1 MSLQEQGWCWEDYQD
16 REGVL
21 LIKSGVADNS
31 GILLTNKKILVW
43 RMLWRGD
50 NSHRSFDT
58 FSQSPSSCLHSI
70 HSLTSSLEYNLSH
83 IHKHKHKTNITSKK
97 GGKNICTKKRGSIS
111 DLMRFYFQQEWV
123 RPGDGGKHQ
132 QDLLRPRQHVSCHW
146 FWFGTISFFSWASRW
161 GTWWKYLHW
170 NCDRRPERLSDLRN
184 IRGSTGSLWA
194 LCCST
199 QLSFWGFTAIQW
211 HPHHLY
217 SCTPAPLGNTMYTA
231 ICTLLFAIA
240 I

>member
-31 GILLTNKKILVW
+31 GILLTNKKILLW

-83 IHKHKHKTNITSKK
+83 KHKHKHKHYIKK

-146 FWFGTISFFSWASRW
+146 FWFGIISFSHEHRDEKHDENTLI
-161 GTWWKYLHW
+161 GIVIGDQKG
-170 NCDRRPERLSDLRN
+170 PN